1 MLAYAHG
8 MKNYKNYLI
17 ALLTGLLVLS
27 LSTQQAQSAGTSP
40 TAKAILYDKCFDIY
54 IQGNLDSSYQ
64 QIASD
69 YLVSDIAS
77 YCAKYK
83 P

>member
-1 MLAYAHG
+1 

-27 LSTQQAQSAGTSP
+27 LSTQQAQSAGASKE
-40 TAKAILYDKCFDIY
+40 AKIAQYVHCLNTYSNTDVAISFCKA
-54 IQGNLDSSYQ
+54 YQ
-64 QIASD
+64 
-69 YLVSDIAS
+69 
-77 YCAKYK
+77 

>member
-1 MLAYAHG
+1 

-17 ALLTGLLVLS
+17 ALLTGLLALS
-27 LSTQQAQSAGTSP
+27 LSTQQAQSASTTS
-40 TAKAILYDKCFDIY
+40 TAKAILYDKCLDIY
-54 IQGNLDSSYQ
+54 IQGNNV
-64 QIASD
+64 SD
-69 YLVSDIAS
+69 YRLVPSLYLVDTFAS

>member
-1 MLAYAHG
+1 

-27 LSTQQAQSAGTSP
+27 LSTQQAQSAGTSAA
-40 TAKAILYDKCFDIY
+40 AKAIQYDHCLTEASKLFSGILAY
-54 IQGNLDSSYQ
+54 SS
-64 QIASD
+64 A
-69 YLVSDIAS
+69 LNECV
-77 YCAKYK
+77 KYK

>member
-1 MLAYAHG
+1 

-27 LSTQQAQSAGTSP
+27 LSTQQSNGATV
-40 TAKAILYDKCFDIY
+40 KNYDAVKLIQYDRCLDRVNQYYSDSSISSFGYDISIEKCFTF
-54 IQGNLDSSYQ
+54 
-64 QIASD
+64 
-69 YLVSDIAS
+69 
-77 YCAKYK
+77 K

>member
-1 MLAYAHG
+1 

-27 LSTQQAQSAGTSP
+27 LSTQPSQGAGKSKE
-40 TAKAILYDKCFDIY
+40 AKAME
-54 IQGNLDSSYQ
+54 
-64 QIASD
+64 
-69 YLVSDIAS
+69 YLVCLNAKNATDS
-77 YCAKYK
+77 YGLLIENAIKECAKYR

>member
-1 MLAYAHG
+1 

-27 LSTQQAQSAGTSP
+27 LSTQQAQSAGASP
-40 TAKAILYDKCFDIY
+40 AAKAILYDKCFDIY
-54 IQGNLDSSYQ
+54 ILGNIDSSYQ

-69 YLVSDIAS
+69 YLVADIAS

>member
-1 MLAYAHG
+1 

-27 LSTQQAQSAGTSP
+27 LSTQQAQSAASSKDARSIEYAQCLSDFQWKWKEQIKEINIEQFIPLGI
-40 TAKAILYDKCFDIY
+40 KACI
-54 IQGNLDSSYQ
+54 
-64 QIASD
+64 
-69 YLVSDIAS
+69 
-77 YCAKYK
+77 KYR

>member
-1 MLAYAHG
+1 

-27 LSTQQAQSAGTSP
+27 LSTQQSQGAGKSKE
-40 TAKAILYDKCFDIY
+40 AKTME
-54 IQGNLDSSYQ
+54 
-64 QIASD
+64 
-69 YLVSDIAS
+69 YLVCLNAKNATDNYGLSIDSAIKE
-77 YCAKYK
+77 CAKYR

>member
-1 MLAYAHG
+1 

-27 LSTQQAQSAGTSP
+27 LSTQQAQSAGKSKE
-40 TAKAILYDKCFDIY
+40 AKAME
-54 IQGNLDSSYQ
+54 
-64 QIASD
+64 
-69 YLVSDIAS
+69 YLVCLQSLGAAENYGSTLTAAIVGCKQ
-77 YCAKYK
+77 YR

>member
-1 MLAYAHG
+1 

-27 LSTQQAQSAGTSP
+27 LSTQQAQSAGTSAA
-40 TAKAILYDKCFDIY
+40 AKAIQYDHC
-54 IQGNLDSSYQ
+54 LTE
-64 QIASD
+64 ASK
-69 YLVSDIAS
+69 LFSGITAFS
-77 YCAKYK
+77 AALNECAKYK